1 MREADYL
8 RQCLRQPHMMRQVD
22 QRLRVQDQAIV
33 SVADFTLPEDRALLE
48 HLRRTVRERPVVT
61 VEELCD
67 SLDDVLLNRANALLQ
82 DEPDDEGTEPERL
95 ADSLAQL
102 ILDVRLE
109 RIRRL
114 LAEVQQLFFEAKDQG
129 QEDHLQMYKEQLQS
143 LPLNVQRINRARWA
157 MSAVSRRQAEEAR
170 HA

>member
-1 MREADYL
+1 MA
-8 RQCLRQPHMMRQVD
+8 
-22 QRLRVQDQAIV
+22 
-33 SVADFTLPEDRALLE
+33 
-48 HLRRTVRERPVVT
+48 
-61 VEELCD
+61 
-67 SLDDVLLNRANALLQ
+67 
-82 DEPDDEGTEPERL
+82 EPERL

-114 LAEVQQLFFEAKDQG
+114 LAEVQQLFFEAKDEG